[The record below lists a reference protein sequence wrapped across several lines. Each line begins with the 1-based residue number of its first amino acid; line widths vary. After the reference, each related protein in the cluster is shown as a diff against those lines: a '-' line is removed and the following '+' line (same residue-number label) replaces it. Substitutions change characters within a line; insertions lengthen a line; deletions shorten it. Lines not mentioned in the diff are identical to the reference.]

1 MGFFSR
7 KEKLVAPVSG
17 NLIPLSRV
25 SDPVF
30 SQGMMGEGFAVEPT
44 NAKVVA
50 PIDGVIKSIFPTKH
64 ALTLTSNQGRDLL
77 IHIGIDTV
85 QLKGVGF
92 QVLVE
97 DGQRVSSGESLVI
110 FDCDQI
116 KAEKLSDVIMV
127 LFPEDKDIKLEVSEK
142 KVSEGEL
149 LFKI

>member
-1 MGFFSR
+1 
-7 KEKLVAPVSG
+7 
-17 NLIPLSRV
+17 
-25 SDPVF
+25 
-30 SQGMMGEGFAVEPT
+30 MGEGFAVEPT

-97 DGQRVSSGESLVI
+97 EGQRVSSGESLVI
-110 FDCDQI
+110 LIVTKSRRKNCQMLLWFYFPKI
-116 KAEKLSDVIMV
+116 RV
-127 LFPEDKDIKLEVSEK
+127 LN
-142 KVSEGEL
+142 
-149 LFKI
+149 